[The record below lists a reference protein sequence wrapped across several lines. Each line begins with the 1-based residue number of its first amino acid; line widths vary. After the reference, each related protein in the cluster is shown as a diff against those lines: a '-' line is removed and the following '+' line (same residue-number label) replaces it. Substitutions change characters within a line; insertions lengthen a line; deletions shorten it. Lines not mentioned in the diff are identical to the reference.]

1 MLFLAFGM
9 PAAPE
14 WIFIGILALV
24 LLGPKKLPE
33 LARGI
38 GKALGELQKAKE
50 DFHREISG
58 VPQLPKIEA
67 PSGMEAYKATVFPEP
82 GACEGSLKQETVG
95 TGTHAA
101 EATLQSGVTS
111 PGAISPEKVASRKL
125 RPLILR
131 LQEPTRPSK
140 AS

>member
-1 MLFLAFGM
+1 MMTLLAFGM

-24 LLGPKKLPE
+24 LFGPKKLPE

-58 VPQLPKIEA
+58 VPPLPKIESPTGLQPTA
-67 PSGMEAYKATVFPEP
+67 PESTAPV
-82 GACEGSLKQETVG
+82 
-95 TGTHAA
+95 
-101 EATLQSGVTS
+101 QSGVTPPTIVPS
-111 PGAISPEKVASRKL
+111 QEITEKKS
-125 RPLILR
+125 
-131 LQEPTRPSK
+131 S
-140 AS
+140 

>member
-58 VPQLPKIEA
+58 APPLPKIESPA
-67 PSGMEAYKATVFPEP
+67 GMQSTTVENSSPIQSDATTPSLPPSHATE
-82 GACEGSLKQETVG
+82 SK
-95 TGTHAA
+95 
-101 EATLQSGVTS
+101 
-111 PGAISPEKVASRKL
+111 
-125 RPLILR
+125 
-131 LQEPTRPSK
+131 PS
-140 AS
+140 SES

>member
-1 MLFLAFGM
+1 MPPHWKQLFRCCRDKFATMMPLLAFGM

-24 LLGPKKLPE
+24 LFGPKKIPE

-58 VPQLPKIEA
+58 VPPLPKIEP
-67 PSGMEAYKATVFPEP
+67 PSGLQSTA
-82 GACEGSLKQETVG
+82 G
-95 TGTHAA
+95 A
-101 EATLQSGVTS
+101 EAPVNGLPEQTGVTDS
-111 PGAISPEKVASRKL
+111 ATHLPDKKP
-125 RPLILR
+125 
-131 LQEPTRPSK
+131 
-140 AS
+140 

>member
-58 VPQLPKIEA
+58 VPPLPKIEA
-67 PSGMEAYKATVFPEP
+67 PAGMKSTTVENSSPI
-82 GACEGSLKQETVG
+82 
-95 TGTHAA
+95 
-101 EATLQSGVTS
+101 QSGATTPS
-111 PGAISPEKVASRKL
+111 PP
-125 RPLILR
+125 
-131 LQEPTRPSK
+131 PSHATESK
-140 AS
+140 PSSES

>member
-24 LLGPKKLPE
+24 LFGPKKLPE

-58 VPQLPKIEA
+58 VPQLPKIES
-67 PSGMEAYKATVFPEP
+67 PSGMEAYKSTIFPKP
-82 GACEGSLKQETVG
+82 GACGGSLHQETVVS
-95 TGTHAA
+95 GTHAA
-101 EATLQSGVTS
+101 EASQQSGVTN
-111 PGAISPEKVASRKL
+111 PVTISPEKVAS
-125 RPLILR
+125 P
-131 LQEPTRPSK
+131 ETSSAHSPTPG
-140 AS
+140 AYPAI